1 MRLSFY
7 GFLILFDVG
16 AVICLNPYKPTIIL
30 VGFEPTCHMTA
41 GFEPTAYTS
50 SATES

>member
-1 MRLSFY
+1 MSFVC

-16 AVICLNPYKPTIIL
+16 AVICLNPHKPTVIL
-30 VGFEPTCHMTA
+30 VGFEPTCFSTT
-41 GFEPTAYTS
+41 GFEPIAYTN